1 MEQTRKSDK
10 NTENGNIFYA
20 VAMRG
25 LVAFPKM
32 VMHFD
37 VAREKSVASIEKALK
52 EGGKLFL
59 VTQHET
65 YVDNPKASDLYTRSA

>member
-1 MEQTRKSDK
+1 MEQVIISDK
-10 NTENGNIFYA
+10 NNEYENTFYT

-37 VAREKSVASIEKALK
+37 VAREKTVKSVECAVK
-52 EGGKLFL
+52 GNGKIFL
-59 VTQHET
+59 VAQKEAYT
-65 YVDNPKASDLYTRSA
+65 DNPK